1 MPTIHYLPDN
11 RSVELDA
18 ENNETILRASLRH
31 EIPHTR
37 VCGGRARCSTCR
49 VLVLEGLEH
58 CPPRNE
64 REQAM
69 ASKLHFPS
77 NIRLACQTA
86 PTGNVNVRRLV
97 IDAEDIE
104 LTSQLREGAT
114 VNAAVGEEKELAIL
128 FSDIRGFTSFVENL
142 PPYDVIHVLNR
153 YFNHMGHVIAQHG
166 GSIYNY
172 MGDGLMAL
180 FGMEQSESAALNAIK
195 AGLAMLQ
202 AMEEFKSYLQLVYG
216 RVFDIGIGVHYG
228 MAVVGALGASDS
240 QKITAIGDA
249 VNYASRIESANKEAG
264 TRFLISEETYTLVK
278 NEVLVNRWIRVTVK
292 GKTGEYLLYEVIGLA
307 QPSNPLPSKEGLKRD
322 LEGLPSKEGLPA
334 QEE

>member
-1 MPTIHYLPDN
+1 MPTIHYLPDDKT
-11 RSVELDA
+11 VELDV

-31 EIPHTR
+31 EIAHTR

-49 VLVLEGLEH
+49 VFILEGLEH
-58 CPPRNE
+58 CPSRNE
-64 REQAM
+64 REQLM
-69 ASKLHFPS
+69 ANKLRFPP

-86 PTGNVNVRRLV
+86 PMGNVKVRRLV

-104 LTSQLREGAT
+104 LTSQLREGVT
-114 VNAAVGEEKELAIL
+114 VNADVGEEKDIAIL

-153 YFNHMGHVIAQHG
+153 YFNHMGHVINQYG

-180 FGMEQSESAALNAIK
+180 FGMEQSAGAALNAIK
-195 AGLAMLQ
+195 AGLDMLHAMD
-202 AMEEFKSYLQLVYG
+202 EFKSYLQLVYG

-228 MAVVGALGASDS
+228 NVVVGALGAADS
-240 QKITAIGDA
+240 QKVTAIGDA

-264 TRFLISEETYTLVK
+264 TRFLISEETYNLVK
-278 NEVLVNRWIRVTVK
+278 SDVLVNRWIRVTVK

-307 QPSNPLPSKEGLKRD
+307 QPTQEG
-322 LEGLPSKEGLPA
+322 
-334 QEE
+334 